1 MATKKGQKQK
11 PSAKNDAQNGKQ
23 AKSLKKSGGRSGAR
37 ETSSGSERSSLD
49 PRRARSLRAD
59 ETTTDD
65 SKLHSSGK
73 LSGDLESLSEQE
85 LSDSESVAEL
95 AEEGQD
101 LEGELVKGVE
111 DTPGPEQGAVRTHTP
126 TAPETE
132 DVPEYKN
139 RGRL

>member
-11 PSAKNDAQNGKQ
+11 PSTNNESQNDTQTRSSKRSA
-23 AKSLKKSGGRSGAR
+23 GRSGAR
-37 ETSSGSERSSLD
+37 ESSSGSERSSLD

-85 LSDSESVAEL
+85 LSNSESAAEL

-111 DTPGPEQGAVRTHTP
+111 DAPGPEQGAVRTHTP
-126 TAPETE
+126 
-132 DVPEYKN
+132 DKN